1 MMTGLQPEKSW
12 RSKWRWAAVAA
23 QHEVEYEEK
32 ILLKNCR
39 GEDLGRFTL
48 DERKILSKRVAV
60 IFVCKRDGSPTN
72 GGVKWLVCE

>member
-32 ILLKNCR
+32 NPFEK
-39 GEDLGRFTL
+39 
-48 DERKILSKRVAV
+48 LS
-60 IFVCKRDGSPTN
+60 
-72 GGVKWLVCE
+72 W